1 LEKEDKD
8 VDMLHQAIPRLG
20 DLQLEHIQEKDL
32 HLRTPLVLLNT
43 LLLAVAVVVMILD
56 LVVNQEHLRPVHQV
70 VVVLDK
76 IIHQQ
81 IHIILPQQTVKQEVV
96 VSQHHLMEQELG
108 LDMEI
113 LVDRQE
119 DQGVILVKVEE
130 VAAVLLVVVVM
141 HLVMAVVPVE
151 MDKRFLPFHTVLV

>member
-1 LEKEDKD
+1 
-8 VDMLHQAIPRLG
+8 MLHQAIPAHR

-32 HLRTPLVLLNT
+32 HLRILLVLMNT
-43 LLLAVAVVVMILD
+43 LLLVVAVVVMILD
-56 LVVNQEHLRPVHQV
+56 PVVNQEHLQPVHQV
-70 VVVLDK
+70 AVVLDK
-76 IIHQQ
+76 ITQAQ

-96 VSQHHLMEQELG
+96 VSQHHLMEQEPG

>member
-1 LEKEDKD
+1 
-8 VDMLHQAIPRLG
+8 MLHQAIPTHR
-20 DLQLEHIQEKDL
+20 DRVREHIQEKDL
-32 HLRTPLVLLNT
+32 HLRILLVLMNT
-43 LLLAVAVVVMILD
+43 LLVVAEVVVMILD
-56 LVVNQEHLRPVHQV
+56 PVVNQEHLQPTHQV

-96 VSQHHLMEQELG
+96 VSQHHLMEQEPG

-113 LVDRQE
+113 LVERQQ
-119 DQGVILVKVEE
+119 DQEVTQEMVLA

-141 HLVMAVVPVE
+141 HLVMPVVPVDME
-151 MDKRFLPFHTVLV
+151 

>member
-70 VVVLDK
+70 AVVLDK